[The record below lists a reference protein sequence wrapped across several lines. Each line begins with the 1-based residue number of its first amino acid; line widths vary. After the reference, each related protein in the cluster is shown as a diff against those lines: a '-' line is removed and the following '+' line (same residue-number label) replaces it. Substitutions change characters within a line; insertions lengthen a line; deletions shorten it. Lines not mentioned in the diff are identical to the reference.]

1 MSKDDFGDRMKMY
14 EGIEAERILI
24 PGLPICV
31 RLDGRAF
38 HTFTRGLKRPYDERL
53 SRLMIETTK
62 KLVEETHA
70 VIGYT
75 QSDEISLIYA
85 PSTQVDQVFFG
96 GRVSKLVSTLTSIAT
111 AHFNEMCR
119 KLIPEKGIA
128 TFDCRVWTV
137 PSKEEAVN
145 CLLWRELDATKNS
158 VSMASSAYYSHN
170 FLNGKNGSE
179 KQELLFQK
187 GINWNDY
194 PIFFKRGTY
203 VKRVVFSRKLTTPEL
218 DKLPIKHTAREN
230 PDMEFTR
237 SEIRELDM
245 PIFRTIINKV
255 EVVFD
260 GATPIMKD

>member
-1 MSKDDFGDRMKMY
+1 
-14 EGIEAERILI
+14 
-24 PGLPICV
+24 
-31 RLDGRAF
+31 
-38 HTFTRGLKRPYDERL
+38 
-53 SRLMIETTK
+53 
-62 KLVEETHA
+62 
-70 VIGYT
+70 
-75 QSDEISLIYA
+75 
-85 PSTQVDQVFFG
+85 
-96 GRVSKLVSTLTSIAT
+96 
-111 AHFNEMCR
+111 MCR